1 MFAACC
7 NSHCWCT
14 LRKLFT
20 LCIVQMWETTNP
32 FTYLLCSCVP
42 RRCAGWKQCSI
53 CTTGGQR
60 LESSFLRLEWQDLLG
75 AKVTWIELN
84 CVAFFLSLHLFLNQ
98 LMVTVRAMQRRLHF
112 FFSVSS
118 SMLLPEVELYRQTRG
133 LQFSVS
139 EGDNSFPPTCSITG
153 LIIKCFSLCFH
164 HNSPRHAVLF
174 VACFVKFSRNL
185 MSYCQERSIF
195 F

>member
-1 MFAACC
+1 
-7 NSHCWCT
+7 
-14 LRKLFT
+14 
-20 LCIVQMWETTNP
+20 
-32 FTYLLCSCVP
+32 
-42 RRCAGWKQCSI
+42 
-53 CTTGGQR
+53 
-60 LESSFLRLEWQDLLG
+60 
-75 AKVTWIELN
+75 
-84 CVAFFLSLHLFLNQ
+84 
-98 LMVTVRAMQRRLHF
+98 MVTVRAMQRRLHF

-133 LQFSVS
+133 LQFSAS
-139 EGDNSFPPTCSITG
+139 EGDNSFPPTCGITD

-174 VACFVKFSRNL
+174 VSCFVKFSRNL